1 MGKIVKFLAISLI
14 GLSLTL
20 AISIHIPI
28 VSVAQ
33 SSQAINLVQQGIELF
48 EGEQFNQAVKIW
60 NTALNQEQEQL
71 SRAFILSNLSLAYQ
85 NLGQWSEAENSIAQS
100 LEILEN
106 LALKTQT
113 YTEILAKSLN
123 SKAHLL
129 WLKGNFERAIATWD
143 MAANNYLQAGNQA
156 QAVNCELNQTKALQA
171 LGFSSKAQKIANR
184 IYQDLA
190 SIPSPKLKIR
200 GLQRLGNVLRNVG
213 NLPQSEQ
220 VLRES
225 LDIAATPDTLLE
237 LGNTER
243 ALSDRYLETNQSQLA
258 EQYAQAAIA
267 HYQEAFNGESGNNFP
282 AGLNQLSLAIAMGK
296 WSQISSLLPQLRQS
310 LDSLATSRIGIFARL
325 NFARSLSCLKEIT
338 EQQNLT
344 CVTKARRQKL
354 NQIIHSQKKTDIA
367 VPAWEQIAQE
377 IKQTMQSAPDFR
389 LKSYAIGELGKLYE
403 SQQKWQLA
411 QKYTQQALLTLEG
424 IQAPEIR
431 YRWEW
436 QLGRILKQQGNIK
449 GAIKAYSLAIKT
461 LKSVRRDLLTV
472 NSEVRF
478 SFRDYTEPLYREF
491 VTLLLQDNQSERVN
505 QENLEQAIE
514 SIDALQLAE
523 VENFLNC
530 DLDATLQLNRQPK
543 SIDEIDP
550 NTAFIY
556 PVILEDRL
564 AVIFKQPGQS
574 LEYQIN
580 SVDQETVTQTIQKL
594 KTAVIRGYG
603 SQVLSYSQILYNWL
617 IEPWEQYLEDSEQ
630 ISTLVFILD
639 GELRNIPMGV
649 LYDVKKQEYLI
660 EKHYALSLLPS
671 FQVLDLQKTTLKELE
686 VLGAGISEE
695 LQVQDKSFNSLE
707 VTQELA
713 KIQNTISSSIL
724 LNAEFT
730 QANIQK
736 NLDTEDYSIV
746 HLATHGNFS
755 SNPEETYILI
765 YDSDVPRG
773 SLLKAR
779 DLDVLLRNKNNQKP
793 IELLVLSACE
803 TAEGDKRAA
812 LGLAGLAVRAGARST
827 LATLWQ
833 VSDQS
838 TVKLM
843 TKFYQELSVPGTSK
857 AIALHHAQQSLLK
870 EPNYRAPYYWSPYVL
885 VGNWL

>member
-1 MGKIVKFLAISLI
+1 MGKIVKFLALSLL

-20 AISIHIPI
+20 AISIHIPV

-33 SSQAINLVQQGIELF
+33 SSQAINLVKQGIELF
-48 EGEQFNQAVKIW
+48 EGEQFNQAVNIW

-85 NLGQWSEAENSIAQS
+85 NLGQWSKAENSITQS
-100 LEILEN
+100 LKILEN
-106 LALKTQT
+106 LTQKTQT

-129 WLKGNFERAIATWD
+129 WLKGNFERAIVTWD
-143 MAANNYLQAGNQA
+143 LAADNYLEAGNQA
-156 QAVNCELNQTKALQA
+156 QAINCELNQTKALQA
-171 LGFSSKAQKIANR
+171 LGFSSKAQEIATR

-190 SIPSPKLKIR
+190 KIPSPEIKIR

-213 NLPQSEQ
+213 NFPQSEE

-243 ALSDRYLETNQSQLA
+243 ALSDSYLETNQPQLA

-267 HYQEAFNGESGNNFP
+267 HYQEAFNGGKENNFP

-296 WSQISSLLPQLRQS
+296 WSQISSLLPQLHLS
-310 LDSLATSRIGIFARL
+310 LDSLATSRAGIYARL
-325 NFARSLSCLKEIT
+325 NFAHSLSCLKEIT

-344 CVTKARRQKL
+344 CVSQARRQEL
-354 NQIIHSQKKTDIA
+354 NQIIHSQKQPEIA
-367 VPAWEQIAQE
+367 LPAWEQIAQE
-377 IKQTMQSAPDFR
+377 INKTIQQASDSK

-424 IQAPEIR
+424 IQAPEIF

-436 QLGRILKQQGNIK
+436 QLGRILKQQENIE
-449 GAIKAYSLAIKT
+449 GAIDAYSIAIKT

-478 SFRDYTEPLYREF
+478 SFRDHTEPLYREF
-491 VTLLLQDNQSERVN
+491 VTLLLQDNRPERVN
-505 QENLEQAIE
+505 QENLEQAIQ

-530 DLDATLQLNRQPK
+530 DLNATLQLNRQTK

-556 PVILEDRL
+556 PVILDDRL

-574 LEYQIN
+574 LEYKIN
-580 SVDQETVTQTIQKL
+580 FVDQETVAQTLQKL
-594 KTAVIRGYG
+594 KIAVIRGYG
-603 SQVLSYSQILYNWL
+603 SQVLSHSQVLYSWL
-617 IEPWEQYLEDSEQ
+617 IEPWEQYLEDSQQ
-630 ISTLVFILD
+630 ISTVVFILD

-649 LYDVKKQEYLI
+649 LYDAKRQEYLI

-671 FQVLDLQKTTLKELE
+671 FQVVDLQK
-686 VLGAGISEE
+686 
-695 LQVQDKSFNSLE
+695 
-707 VTQELA
+707 
-713 KIQNTISSSIL
+713 
-724 LNAEFT
+724 
-730 QANIQK
+730 
-736 NLDTEDYSIV
+736 
-746 HLATHGNFS
+746 
-755 SNPEETYILI
+755 
-765 YDSDVPRG
+765 
-773 SLLKAR
+773 
-779 DLDVLLRNKNNQKP
+779 
-793 IELLVLSACE
+793 
-803 TAEGDKRAA
+803 
-812 LGLAGLAVRAGARST
+812 
-827 LATLWQ
+827 
-833 VSDQS
+833 
-838 TVKLM
+838 KLPP
-843 TKFYQELSVPGTSK
+843 V
-857 AIALHHAQQSLLK
+857 
-870 EPNYRAPYYWSPYVL
+870 N
-885 VGNWL
+885 

>member
-1 MGKIVKFLAISLI
+1 MGKIFKFIAISLL

-20 AISIHIPI
+20 AISVYIPV

-33 SSQAINLVQQGIELF
+33 SSQTINLVQKGINLF
-48 EGEQFNQAVKIW
+48 EGEQFDQAVNIW
-60 NTALNQEQEQL
+60 NTALDQEQEQL

-85 NLGQWSEAENSIAQS
+85 NLGRWSEADNSIAKS

-129 WLKGNFERAIATWD
+129 WLKGDFEQAIATWN
-143 MAANNYLQAGNQA
+143 MAADNYLEAGNQS
-156 QAVNCELNQTKALQA
+156 QAINCELNQTKALQT
-171 LGFSSKAQKIANR
+171 LGLSSKAQEIATT

-190 SIPSPKLKIR
+190 SIPSPEIKIR
-200 GLQRLGNVLRNVG
+200 GLQHLGNVLRDVG

-225 LDIAATPDTLLE
+225 LDIAVNSDTLLE

-243 ALSDRYLETNQSQLA
+243 ALSDSYLETNQPQLA

-267 HYQEAFNGESGNNFP
+267 HYQEAFNEGKGNNFQ

-296 WSQISSLLPQLRQS
+296 WSQISPLLAQLRQS
-310 LDSLATSRIGIFARL
+310 LDGLATSRAGIYARL

-344 CVTKARRQKL
+344 CVSKARRQEL
-354 NQIIHSQKKTDIA
+354 NQIIPSQKQPDIA
-367 VPAWEQIAQE
+367 MPDWEQIAQE
-377 IKQTMQSAPDFR
+377 IQRTIQQALDSK

-436 QLGRILKQQGNIK
+436 QLGRILKQQGHIE
-449 GAIKAYSLAIKT
+449 GAIDAYSIAINT
-461 LKSVRRDLLTV
+461 LKSVRSDLLTV

-478 SFRDYTEPLYREF
+478 SFRDYTEPIYREF

-505 QENLEQAIE
+505 QENLEQAIQ

-530 DLDATLQLNRQPK
+530 DLDASLQLNLQPK
-543 SIDEIDP
+543 SIDEINP

-574 LEYQIN
+574 LEYKIN
-580 SVDQETVTQTIQKL
+580 PVDQETVAQTLQKL
-594 KTAVIRGYG
+594 KIAVIRGYG
-603 SQVLSYSQILYNWL
+603 SQVLSHSQVLYSWL
-617 IEPWEQYLEDSEQ
+617 IEPWEQYLEDSQQ
-630 ISTLVFILD
+630 ISTVVFILD

-649 LYDVKKQEYLI
+649 LYDAKKQEYLI
-660 EKHYALSLLPS
+660 EKHYALGLLPS
-671 FQVLDLQKTTLKELE
+671 FQVLDLQKTPSSELE

-695 LQVQDKSFNSLE
+695 LQVEGKSFNRLE
-707 VTQELA
+707 ITKELA

-730 QANIQK
+730 QTNIQK

-765 YDSDVPRG
+765 YDSDMPRG

-779 DLDVLLRNKNNQKP
+779 DLDVLLRHKGQKTP

-838 TVKLM
+838 TVKFM

-857 AIALHHAQQSLLK
+857 AISLHRAQQALLK
-870 EPNYRAPYYWSPYVL
+870 EPNFQAPYYWSPYVL